1 MTHRLS
7 RTTVLVAIALL
18 ACATLFFVS
27 PGTAHAAPL
36 QLPLPGWL
44 QDMLDQLEIA
54 LVKTLQDT
62 ARVGGVLLWGVLK
75 VCGLV
80 GLFGNDFRIPMVLSS
95 LIRPRAN
102 GSAARDGQSG
112 ARPPPPRCHR
122 TPGPAHSDHDW
133 TSL

>member
-1 MTHRLS
+1 MTKTLS
-7 RTTVLVAIALL
+7 RTTLLVAIALL
-18 ACATLFFVS
+18 ACAVLFFVS

-80 GLFGNDFRIPMVLSS
+80 GLFGESS
-95 LIRPRAN
+95 PHSLARWSPRP
-102 GSAARDGQSG
+102 S
-112 ARPPPPRCHR
+112 
-122 TPGPAHSDHDW
+122 TP
-133 TSL
+133 